1 MFVRPKNQLYIVY
14 VLLLLCMLPTGLCK
28 FPLINAKNSTHQIKS
43 PKKKM
48 QDFHNQDQD
57 VMPLILLLV
66 GPISNF
72 VEIRFWTFWASKKY
86 EWHEIC
92 LFKYTYSLVANSWSI
107 ILFRGVLK
115 RQSCLKNQKPKMN
128 KFLKNFLQNLS

>member
-1 MFVRPKNQLYIVY
+1 
-14 VLLLLCMLPTGLCK
+14 
-28 FPLINAKNSTHQIKS
+28 
-43 PKKKM
+43 
-48 QDFHNQDQD
+48 
-57 VMPLILLLV
+57 MPLILLLV

-72 VEIRFWTFWASKKY
+72 VEIHFWTFWANKKY

-115 RQSCLKNQKPKMN
+115 R
-128 KFLKNFLQNLS
+128 